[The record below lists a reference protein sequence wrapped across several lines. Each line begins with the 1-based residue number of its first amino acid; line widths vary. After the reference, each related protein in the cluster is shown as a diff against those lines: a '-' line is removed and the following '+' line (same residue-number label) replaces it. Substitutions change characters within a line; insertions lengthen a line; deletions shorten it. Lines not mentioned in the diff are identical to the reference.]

1 MASTTALVTV
11 GSTSF
16 DALVAAAVTP
26 SVIAALTARG
36 ITRLLIQYGRGTAP
50 PSVPSPPPPAPLS
63 VAPIVR
69 PLEVV
74 AFPYMPSLV
83 TLMAA
88 TALVI
93 THGGA
98 GSVLEALRSGV
109 PTIIVVNGDLMD
121 NHQAELATALADGGH
136 AATAAPTADSLAAV
150 IGGWAWAE
158 RLALPPAQGEIFGGV
173 LAQELAVAHDS

>member
-26 SVIAALTARG
+26 PVLAALTARG

-50 PSVPSPPPPAPLS
+50 PPVPSPPPPPPSSKTPRA
-63 VAPIVR
+63 R

-74 AFPYMPSLV
+74 GFPYMPSLV
-83 TLMAA
+83 TLMAD

-121 NHQAELATALADGGH
+121 NHQAELATALANDGH

-150 IGGWAWAE
+150 VNGWAWGE
-158 RLALPPAQGEIFGGV
+158 RLALPPARGGVFAGV
-173 LAQELAVAHDS
+173 LAQELAAAYDP